1 MRYFFCS
8 ALSRIRT
15 KYQNLQ
21 ESDGKSFYEIG
32 IRKKQTNKQ
41 TNKQNKNTTEKIF
54 HINFF

>member
-32 IRKKQTNKQ
+32 IRKKKNKQ
-41 TNKQNKNTTEKIF
+41 TNKQNKHTTEKIF